1 VADHTGNWY
10 GDELAALYDHSPL
23 LADGAGNPAIDH
35 LRSLTAKYGGPVLQI
50 GVATGQF
57 ALPLARDGHEVV
69 GIDVSESM
77 LGAVR
82 GRMAAEPADVRR
94 RLSLET
100 GDMRDLDLGRRFPL
114 IAMPGN
120 VFLYNLTQRDQLATL
135 ATMRRHLTDDGVVV
149 IDIFTPDHRLLAD
162 GSAAVRSHRFRTP
175 DGTEYLAEQTV
186 LVERLTQREKLRMT
200 HRRIG
205 PDGVLGPALFTE
217 LTMRY
222 VYPAEMLLL
231 LKVAKL
237 RLCELV
243 GDYATGQRKSA
254 YDGPQV
260 VVARRGE

>member
-1 VADHTGNWY
+1 MTDHTGNWY

-23 LADGAGNPAIDH
+23 LADGAGNPAIEH
-35 LRSLTAKYGGPVLQI
+35 LRTLAAKYGGPVLQI
-50 GVATGQF
+50 GVATGLF

-69 GIDVSESM
+69 GIDLSESM
-77 LGAVR
+77 LDAVRRRTETEPAEVR
-82 GRMAAEPADVRR
+82 GR
-94 RLSLET
+94 LSLAT
-100 GDMRDLDLGRRFPL
+100 GDMRGLDLGRRFPL
-114 IAMPGN
+114 ITMPGN

-135 ATMRRHLTDDGVVV
+135 AAVRRHLTDDGVVV
-149 IDIFTPDHRLLAD
+149 IDMFTPDARLLTA
-162 GSAAVRSHRFRTP
+162 GPAAVQSHRFRTP
-175 DGTEYLAEQTV
+175 DGAEYLAEQTV
-186 LVERLTQREKLRMT
+186 LVEPLSQREKLRMT

-231 LKVAKL
+231 LRVAGL

-243 GDYATGQRKSA
+243 GDYTTGQRKSA

-260 VVARRGE
+260 VVAGRGE